1 MTDKPDEIDEIKNIL
16 FDLHDLL
23 DSYSDLEYRANYM
36 QELLPR
42 LKQAILALKKK
53 WLINELKDVR
63 SCFDD
68 LQNDEEA
75 IYIKYNIEDRIN
87 QLNGDKR

>member
-42 LKQAILALKKK
+42 LKQAILALKSKWEAEAYKK
-53 WLINELKDVR
+53 G
-63 SCFDD
+63 
-68 LQNDEEA
+68 
-75 IYIKYNIEDRIN
+75 YIDGGIN
-87 QLNGDKR
+87 QLTNGDK